1 MEHTISS
8 FVEIVSGPVY
18 CEGRT
23 EVEETVKNP
32 GSSPIDDIKNKES
45 VEESICG
52 VAREW
57 LIIFD
62 YCQ

>member
-1 MEHTISS
+1 MEHTICS
-8 FVEIVSGPVY
+8 FVEIVSGSVY

-23 EVEETVKNP
+23 EAKETVKNP

-45 VEESICG
+45 VEESVCR
-52 VAREW
+52 VALEW

-62 YCQ
+62 Y